1 MPHHRHSQAHEQN
14 PVCNPIWKKNGIH
27 LTSQPRNVFI
37 SSLITLFVFIYNFFT
52 FRLKWWGWDWNKCM
66 VSDKRLSVRISGNF
80 WYHNLFNI
88 PFRQFQILCQ
98 FYDLSLRFNM
108 YYLTC
113 TSIQTYIN
121 ILITVYSSETLHF
134 LHGNTLKHLTI

>member
-1 MPHHRHSQAHEQN
+1 MQPNLE
-14 PVCNPIWKKNGIH
+14 KNGIH
-27 LTSQPRNVFI
+27 LTFQPRNVFI
-37 SSLITLFVFIYNFFT
+37 SSLITSFVFIYNKQFFFT
-52 FRLKWWGWDWNKCM
+52 FRLWWWGKDWNKCM
-66 VSDKRLSVRISGNF
+66 VSDKRRLSVRISGNF

-88 PFRQFQILCQ
+88 TFRQFQILCQ
-98 FYDLSLRFNM
+98 FYDLMLRFNM

-113 TSIQTYIN
+113 TSIQTYII